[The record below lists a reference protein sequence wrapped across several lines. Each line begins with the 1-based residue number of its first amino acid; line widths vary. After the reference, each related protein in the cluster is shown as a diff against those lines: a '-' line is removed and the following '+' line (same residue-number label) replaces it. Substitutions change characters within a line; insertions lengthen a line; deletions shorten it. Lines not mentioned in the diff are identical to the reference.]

1 VNHEETRGKQKQ
13 ERRKK
18 GGNVDTFLPLFPSLS
33 FEGAGEITSP
43 FSSSSSPLLIAGVDE
58 VGRGSLFGPVVAA
71 ACIISEPDL
80 ALLGELGVTDSK
92 LLSPKTRSL
101 LALKIRECAIACQ
114 VGMASV
120 QEIDRLNILQGT
132 LLSMKRAVLRL
143 KVPPDFC
150 WIDGNQKI
158 PNLGIPQETMIKG
171 DRNSLLIASAS
182 IIAKVWR
189 DELMIRLADKYPE
202 YDLENNK
209 GYGTAKH
216 REALQRY
223 GVTPQHR
230 LSFCANFLGRSC
242 L

>member
-1 VNHEETRGKQKQ
+1 VNHEQTRDPQGR
-13 ERRKK
+13 RRK
-18 GGNVDTFLPLFPSLS
+18 GGKVDPFLPLFPSLS
-33 FEGAGEITSP
+33 FQGEEEIKSP
-43 FSSSSSPLLIAGVDE
+43 FSSSSYRLIAGVDE

-71 ACIISEPDL
+71 ACIISEQDL
-80 ALLGELGVTDSK
+80 PHLAQLGVTDSK
-92 LLSPKTRSL
+92 LLSPKMRGL
-101 LALKIRECAIACQ
+101 LAVKIRECAIACQ

-132 LLSMKRAVLRL
+132 LLAMKRAVLRL

-150 WIDGNQKI
+150 LIDGNQKI

-171 DRNSLLIASAS
+171 DRNSMLIASAS

-189 DELMIRLADKYPE
+189 DELMIRLADKYPQ

-223 GVTPQHR
+223 GVTRQHR
-230 LSFCANFLGRSC
+230 LSFCSNFLGNSC